1 MLGKSSEFVVGGICA
16 IPTLKIARFSA
27 FLSLAESPV
36 YLFISIV
43 GAAVLGMFLVG
54 LSPCCG

>member
-1 MLGKSSEFVVGGICA
+1 MGGICA
-16 IPTLKIARFSA
+16 ISTLKIARFSA

-54 LSPCCG
+54 LSPCRG